1 MKNKATS
8 ALIAGALIAGS
19 VASAQTTGSTTID
32 PAPIASAITTNI
44 GTVMAA
50 GAGILAVSVG
60 GRTAVKWI
68 KRLVGFA

>member
-1 MKNKATS
+1 MKNKVTS

-19 VASAQTTGSTTID
+19 VAGAEGATID
-32 PAPIASAITTNI
+32 PTPIAAAITTNI
-44 GTVMAA
+44 GGVMAA

-60 GRTAVKWI
+60 GRVAVKWV